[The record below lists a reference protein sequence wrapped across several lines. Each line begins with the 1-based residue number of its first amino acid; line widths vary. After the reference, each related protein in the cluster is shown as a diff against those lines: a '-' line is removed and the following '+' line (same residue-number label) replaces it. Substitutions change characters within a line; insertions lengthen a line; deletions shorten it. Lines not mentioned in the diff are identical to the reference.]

1 MGSEQSTRS
10 LTISNEEEVGVIK
23 VSSAVVERLA
33 QGINKNSN
41 QTVKKEVKSFTPT
54 QPTNSTVP
62 PSSPLSSSSSSSSLS
77 SQSHKNIGETPS
89 AYPAYYYPELTLSA
103 LEMQHQKEKELHA
116 QNDYWQKRLKN
127 MQNKHSIID
136 ILLEEEYKKTV
147 MEFHPVEK
155 GQKGTDSLSSEQ
167 LCAAGKEKV
176 LKCYQDHPKETL
188 KCSNLVEEFSN
199 CVDQRRMNLITT
211 R

>member
-33 QGINKNSN
+33 QGVNKNSN
-41 QTVKKEVKSFTPT
+41 QTVKEVNSFTPT
-54 QPTNSTVP
+54 PAPPPPQPTPSNAVP
-62 PSSPLSSSSSSSSLS
+62 QSSPLP
-77 SQSHKNIGETPS
+77 QKNIGETPS
-89 AYPAYYYPELTLSA
+89 VYSAYYYPELTLSA
-103 LEMQHQKEKELHA
+103 LEMQHQKEKELRA

-127 MQNKHSIID
+127 MENKHSMID
-136 ILLEEEYKKTV
+136 ILLEEEYKRTV
-147 MEFHPVEK
+147 NEFYPIEK
-155 GQKGTDSLSSEQ
+155 GQKATNNLDNEQ